1 MRTKWTIAIDGRAT
15 RVEEEQ
21 KWWETM
27 MVEGPGRTR
36 GERWMD
42 PGGKGMQDIA
52 APRDTRGR
60 NLHDG
65 TGDVLQIPQ
74 SSNHE
79 VTRGFHVWM
88 AHSPWLV
95 FRKISIYSDYRFSS
109 CTLLV
114 FSPFPG
120 GLQAYR
126 QSEFYPCSLPP
137 ISLLGCSD
145 RRNKDFIFYWKSRWW
160 ASKLR
165 GGETLLA
172 LQISFITILD
182 HNSPRWRYHFESSVW
197 YMECKI
203 EKHCEY

>member
-15 RVEEEQ
+15 RVEEKQ

-137 ISLLGCSD
+137 IRMLGSAEQRFHFLLEIKMVGFEIAR
-145 RRNKDFIFYWKSRWW
+145 RRNTSCVADFFHYDSWSQFT
-160 ASKLR
+160 
-165 GGETLLA
+165 TLTL
-172 LQISFITILD
+172 SF
-182 HNSPRWRYHFESSVW
+182 RV
-197 YMECKI
+197 
-203 EKHCEY
+203 